1 MKGDP
6 FLLASGG
13 GEGDDLPPA
22 PPTFNAVA
30 LEAPSPPPG
39 EYYLAKR
46 IVADMSL
53 SIGAIM
59 VFGFAICAY
68 CFFSPQLLAALHR
81 MSGGKLGRRP
91 KNLHDRLRNMNRVD
105 GDGRP
110 PPPKLRAHKRHA
122 ISQRRIDGAW
132 VCTRVARAGARVRPV
147 RLRGQNLRAAEP
159 RRISRRA

>member
-110 PPPKLRAHKRHA
+110 PPP
-122 ISQRRIDGAW
+122 
-132 VCTRVARAGARVRPV
+132 
-147 RLRGQNLRAAEP
+147 
-159 RRISRRA
+159 